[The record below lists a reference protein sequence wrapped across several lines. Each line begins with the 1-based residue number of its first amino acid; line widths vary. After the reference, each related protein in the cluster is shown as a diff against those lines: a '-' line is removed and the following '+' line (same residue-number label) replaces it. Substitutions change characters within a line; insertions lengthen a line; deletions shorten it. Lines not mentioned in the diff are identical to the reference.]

1 MQDWL
6 SEAELLL
13 VDADGHVAVVV
24 MLLVASGM
32 EPYSMLVKGFL
43 QENRGEIEVRS

>member
-13 VDADGHVAVVV
+13 VDADGRVAVVV
-24 MLLVASGM
+24 MLLVASSM
-32 EPYSMLVKGFL
+32 EPYSMLVKGFP
-43 QENRGEIEVRS
+43 QEN